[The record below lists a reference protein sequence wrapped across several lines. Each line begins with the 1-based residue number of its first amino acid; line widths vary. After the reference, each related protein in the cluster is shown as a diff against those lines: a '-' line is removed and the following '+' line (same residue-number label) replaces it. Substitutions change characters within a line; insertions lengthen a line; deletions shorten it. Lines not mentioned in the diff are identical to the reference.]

1 MSTDWRKKEIAHW
14 PQCVPPFGG
23 RTIPEGGKGSGRFSC
38 PPTVSTTSTDSMNE
52 RSLSFLRWGA
62 RRQGSD
68 TAAPPVPVLSWKDC
82 GVTFGESFQCATAR
96 VPLDYGRPTGRSI
109 SISLVRHL
117 AGVPAQR
124 VGSLLVNPGGPGD
137 SGILFLRNGL

>member
-62 RRQGSD
+62 RRQRSVGNRAQTREKRLTSD
-68 TAAPPVPVLSWKDC
+68 IA
-82 GVTFGESFQCATAR
+82 GGESER
-96 VPLDYGRPTGRSI
+96 
-109 SISLVRHL
+109 
-117 AGVPAQR
+117 AG
-124 VGSLLVNPGGPGD
+124 GGPCS
-137 SGILFLRNGL
+137 SGGIAEFCKGRQRWWSSP